1 MTLALLIRGVATR
14 TQPLL
19 AARVR
24 FEDSSPKI
32 RICRFTAHWRTRKFI
47 KSSRTTSAAPGTRP
61 PVGGSKTSRMV
72 HNEMVNFEETVQE
85 DEESRPSQ
93 DRAGEAENGYL
104 QESEQSGVNGSE
116 GSTRQE
122 EEYEGRLNGHQTT
135 KQSLR
140 PESSSAHLTVHTQ
153 ALTERSA
160 HPPSSITSR
169 GVEGGTLT
177 TTLNS
182 NSHDYSPMNDGNI
195 NLQAI
200 TAAAREYAVAD
211 TDSGGYGHYKDSS
224 NAPTRRQNVA
234 CDACRARKV
243 KCVRKPG
250 AEQVSAGI
258 EFTRS

>member
-1 MTLALLIRGVATR
+1 
-14 TQPLL
+14 
-19 AARVR
+19 
-24 FEDSSPKI
+24 
-32 RICRFTAHWRTRKFI
+32 
-47 KSSRTTSAAPGTRP
+47 
-61 PVGGSKTSRMV
+61 MV